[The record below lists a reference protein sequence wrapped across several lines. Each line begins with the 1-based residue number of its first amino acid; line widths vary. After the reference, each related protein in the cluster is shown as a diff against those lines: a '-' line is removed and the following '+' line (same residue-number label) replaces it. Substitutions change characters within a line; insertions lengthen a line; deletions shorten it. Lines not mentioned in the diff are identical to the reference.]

1 MLDKDKPMVPASSEP
16 ATHTVPAA
24 WPTGMA
30 HLGLAVTTEERRDPA
45 EVGDDSRAQ
54 TPCRIE
60 TVPPFC
66 PSAQDLQLAK
76 VKGRG

>member
-1 MLDKDKPMVPASSEP
+1 
-16 ATHTVPAA
+16 
-24 WPTGMA
+24 MA

>member
-1 MLDKDKPMVPASSEP
+1 MVPASSEP

-30 HLGLAVTTEERRDPA
+30 HLGLAVTTEERRDAA
-45 EVGDDSRAQ
+45 EVGDDLRAQ
-54 TPCRIE
+54 TPSRIE

-66 PSAQDLQLAK
+66 SRVQNLQLAK
-76 VKGRG
+76 TKGRG